1 MATRDIAPQANNEGG
16 IGTTI
21 KKWAN
26 VWATLINGLTLTVQS
41 VGFTISGGTT
51 SKTLTVN
58 GNATVS
64 GDNTGDQD
72 IPDVS
77 TFSSL
82 ADTIALSIALGG

>member
-16 IGTTI
+16 IGTTA

-26 VWATLINGLTLTVQS
+26 VWATLINALTFTEQS

-58 GNATVS
+58 DDATIS
-64 GDNTGDQD
+64 GINTGDQD
-72 IPDVS
+72 IPDTS
-77 TFSSL
+77 EFTSL